1 MIGAIDIGGTKIAAG
16 MVDENGRIVRNTECP
31 TNANAGFSDAI
42 SRMASMLRRTASD
55 AGVDITGIGVGS
67 TGPVNPETG
76 YIGNVEFLPTW
87 EGESLVPALA
97 REFDVPIAV
106 ENDADA
112 VALGEAFWGVG
123 RGKRHVLCVTIG
135 TGIGAGIIING
146 KLYRGVDGSH
156 PELGHH
162 VIDVDG
168 PLCSCGARGCW
179 ERLASGT
186 HLAEWYNSQSSTER
200 ITAKRVFELAAQG
213 NALAL
218 KAVDREAYYLGVGVA
233 NLATLFSPEMI
244 ILGGSVMGS
253 SHMLMDGIRKIVR
266 ENCAFV
272 PHERI
277 EIRVASL
284 GPYTGLI
291 GAARVWYHRFAQGEE
306 S

>member
-16 MVDENGRIVRNTECP
+16 VVDENGRILCSKECP
-31 TNANAGFSDAI
+31 TDARAGFSNAI
-42 SRMASMLRRTASD
+42 ARMSSMLQESAQEV
-55 AGVDITGIGVGS
+55 GVQITGIGVGS
-67 TGPVNPETG
+67 TGPVDPVTG
-76 YIGNVEFLPTW
+76 LIGNVEFLPGW

-97 REFDVPIAV
+97 NKFDVRIAV
-106 ENDADA
+106 ENDSDA
-112 VALGEAFWGVG
+112 AALGEAFWGVG

-135 TGIGAGIIING
+135 TGIGAGIILDG

-162 VIDVDG
+162 VIDADG

-186 HLAEWYNSQSSTER
+186 HLAEWYNAQSSTEP
-200 ITAKRVFELAAQG
+200 ITAKRIFELAAAG

-218 KAVDREAYYLGVGVA
+218 KAVEREAYYLGVGVA

-253 SHMLMDGIRKIVR
+253 ATMLMDGIRKIVR
-266 ENCAFV
+266 QNCAFV
-272 PHERI
+272 PHQRI
-277 EIRVASL
+277 EVCAASL

-291 GAARVWYHRFAQGEE
+291 GAARVWYHRFAGGEK
-306 S
+306 

>member
-1 MIGAIDIGGTKIAAG
+1 MIGAIDIGGTKIAVG
-16 MVDENGRIVRNTECP
+16 VVDENGHIVRSTECP
-31 TNANAGFSDAI
+31 TDAKAGFSNAI
-42 SRMASMLRRTASD
+42 SRMTSMLRQAASE
-55 AGVDITGIGVGS
+55 AGVAITGIGIGS
-67 TGPVNPETG
+67 TGPVHPETG
-76 YIGNVEFLPTW
+76 YIGNVEFLPGW

-97 REFDVPIAV
+97 KEFDVRIAV

-112 VALGEAFWGVG
+112 AALGEAFWGAG
-123 RGKRHVLCVTIG
+123 RGKSHVLCVTIG
-135 TGIGAGIIING
+135 TGIGAGVILNA

-162 VIDVDG
+162 VIEASG

-186 HLAEWYNSQSSTER
+186 HLAEWYNSQAASEAV
-200 ITAKRVFELAAQG
+200 TAKRVFELAAAG
-213 NALAL
+213 NDLAI

-253 SHMLMDGIRKIVR
+253 APMLMDGIRKVVR
-266 ENCAFV
+266 QNCAFV

-277 EIRVASL
+277 EIREASL

-291 GAARVWYHRFAQGEE
+291 GAARVWYHRFAEGEG
-306 S
+306 